1 MRPLLLTVTSCT
13 LKKKKKKK
21 KPFLLQI
28 LQTSLIGH
36 VFGTADLICLISH
49 KQLQVSSHTDPGIA
63 NLIKTTG
70 KS

>member
-1 MRPLLLTVTSCT
+1 MRPLLLTATSCIP
-13 LKKKKKKK
+13 KKKKI
-21 KPFLLQI
+21 LLQI
-28 LQTSLIGH
+28 LQTSLIGL
-36 VFGTADLICLISH
+36 VFGTADLIRLICLISH